1 MINSSRFGISKFV
14 LWIILFLGISPLY
27 AKMNAL
33 ANAPVSI
40 PLNIKFEVIA
50 SGLSNPLFI
59 THAGDASGR
68 IFIVERNGK
77 IHIYRNGV
85 INDTPF
91 LDVSDIINATGGEQG
106 LLGLA
111 FDPSY
116 EVNGKFYIV
125 YTILSNNAIR
135 LARFNVSDDD
145 PDLANP
151 SGTTILTIDKN
162 STNTNHNGG
171 VIAFGPDGYLYMST
185 GDGGGRGDPNNNAQ
199 NKNILLGKILRL
211 DVSGD
216 TYAIPP
222 TNPFV
227 GDLNVKEEIW
237 AYGLRNPWRFSFD
250 RATGDLYIGDVGQG
264 TQEEINFQSSSSLGG
279 ENYGWHILEGNLC
292 YASENCAEP
301 GDYTPP
307 VIVYNHGVDNMF
319 GCSVTGG
326 YVYRGTNIPS
336 LVGIY
341 LFGDFCEGKL
351 WGMTENENG
360 DWIASLITDTDF
372 RISSF
377 GEDESGEI
385 YLTDYST
392 GRIIRITE
400 AEIVQKTFLSEDAYD
415 GFILESSEN
424 SNTGSSKDEAS
435 DSFALGDNSEN
446 RQYRAILSF
455 NTAGLP
461 DNAVIVSAKLRIK
474 EKRQIGGNPFN
485 SHSYL
490 AGDIHMGNFGNNPHL
505 ESIDFSTRASKN
517 NVVRFTINPINAW
530 YTKSVNS
537 VGLSYINKS
546 GNTQFRLRFVLDDD
560 NDYNMD
566 VLRFFSGNN
575 TSSKSPRLIIQYY
588 LP

>member
-14 LWIILFLGISPLY
+14 LWIILFLGFSPLY

-307 VIVYNHGVDNMF
+307 VTVYDHGVDNMF

-485 SHSYL
+485 SHGYL
-490 AGDIHMGNFGNNPHL
+490 AGDIYMGNFGNNPHL